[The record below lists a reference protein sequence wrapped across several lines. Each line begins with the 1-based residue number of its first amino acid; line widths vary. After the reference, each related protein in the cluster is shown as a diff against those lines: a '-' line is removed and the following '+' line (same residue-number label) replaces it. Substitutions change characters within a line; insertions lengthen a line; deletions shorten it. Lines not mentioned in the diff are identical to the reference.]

1 MLFVGIQN
9 QTGQNPDIIRIRALT
24 YKHVVIYLEEERYMH
39 AEELSNATE
48 ILGILAYYDKKNTP
62 SDSNVDNYTKFGSI
76 T

>member
-1 MLFVGIQN
+1 
-9 QTGQNPDIIRIRALT
+9 
-24 YKHVVIYLEEERYMH
+24 MH

-48 ILGILAYYDKKNTP
+48 ILGILAYYDKENTP